1 VSFGIRMQLGLT
13 ATLAVILV
21 FSALGVIAVDRDR
34 RDLETD
40 AREQSITT
48 LTAVGVPV
56 AMSLANGDLATLD
69 TMVAEFTREGRK
81 FDLLNLAVIDPSGRV
96 AAHSDPERFGEK
108 VEDPFT
114 RRAIES
120 SVAIAEIRNSQLSVA
135 VPALSGLRWG
145 TLTATYSLAH
155 AEAAIAR
162 RRNLLASAVGA
173 SAAVLLLVLVV
184 GLYTAVVRP
193 VRQLQK
199 MARAVRQ
206 DDLEHRAKP
215 QGAAELRGLAEA
227 LNDMASSLK
236 SHRDHLSEL
245 VDDRTRAL
253 SDANSRLERLALTDG
268 LTGLF
273 NHRHFQDTLVAEV
286 KRASRTNRPVGVL
299 MVDVDFFKRFNDA
312 NGHIAGDDL
321 LRSLARVIRDSL
333 RSTDFVA
340 RYGGE
345 EFAAILPETPKEA
358 AVEVADKV
366 RSAVMRA
373 FESQGQHITISI
385 GVSTYPDDGDAS
397 QAVLRSADEALY
409 EAKGLG
415 RNRVVGARRQL
426 DQVMPGVGKS

>member
-1 VSFGIRMQLGLT
+1 
-13 ATLAVILV
+13 
-21 FSALGVIAVDRDR
+21 
-34 RDLETD
+34 
-40 AREQSITT
+40 
-48 LTAVGVPV
+48 
-56 AMSLANGDLATLD
+56 
-69 TMVAEFTREGRK
+69 
-81 FDLLNLAVIDPSGRV
+81 
-96 AAHSDPERFGEK
+96 
-108 VEDPFT
+108 
-114 RRAIES
+114 
-120 SVAIAEIRNSQLSVA
+120 
-135 VPALSGLRWG
+135 
-145 TLTATYSLAH
+145 
-155 AEAAIAR
+155 
-162 RRNLLASAVGA
+162 
-173 SAAVLLLVLVV
+173 LLLVLVV

-215 QGAAELRGLAEA
+215 QGAAELRGLADA
-227 LNDMASSLK
+227 LNDMAGSLK

-253 SDANSRLERLALTDG
+253 SEANSRLERLAVTDG

-286 KRASRTNRPVGVL
+286 KRASRTSRPLSLL

-321 LRSLARVIRDSL
+321 LRSLARVIRDAL
-333 RSTDFVA
+333 RSTDIVA

-345 EFAAILPETPKEA
+345 EFAAILPETPKDA
-358 AVEVADKV
+358 AIEVADKV
-366 RSAVMRA
+366 RGAVMRA
-373 FESQGQHITISI
+373 FENQGQRITISI